1 MKYIR
6 RLLWFLA
13 NRLLIVLVVMAVVT
27 VVFYLSFNTTNIY
40 ILVKD
45 GLYQRANVIL
55 RAQDDSNEVD
65 ALRNF
70 FRQEFLDDDDALH
83 IGLSE
88 QSPYRDY
95 RITAFDHN
103 LSLDSIRS
111 LPWEARAEVV
121 VTERIP
127 RVEGKVLS
135 DQAALVKEGKIS
147 EFPPSWRGGQY
158 RITLVRQ
165 AGRWRISKMEQ
176 LSVIV
181 EPTASPKLTT
191 APTATPVP
199 AQKKK
204 S

>member
-1 MKYIR
+1 VLLKFIR

-13 NRLLIVLVVMAVVT
+13 NRLMILLLLLAVIT

-55 RAQDDSNEVD
+55 RAQDDTNEVN

-70 FRQEFLDDDDALH
+70 FRQEFLDGDDALR

-95 RITAFDHN
+95 RIVTFDHN
-103 LSLDSIRS
+103 VSLDSIRS
-111 LPWEARAEVV
+111 LPWETRAEVV

-127 RVEGKVLS
+127 RMEGRVIADRAS
-135 DQAALVKEGKIS
+135 LVADGTLTEY
-147 EFPPSWRGGQY
+147 PPTWRGGQY
-158 RITLVRQ
+158 RITLIRQ
-165 AGRWRISKMEQ
+165 AGRWRISRMEQ
-176 LSVIV
+176 LRAII
-181 EPTASPKLTT
+181 EPTPSPKPT
-191 APTATPVP
+191 AETTATPAP
-199 AQKKK
+199 N
-204 S
+204 

>member
-1 MKYIR
+1 MKFIR

-13 NRLLIVLVVMAVVT
+13 NRLMILLLLLAVIT

-55 RAQDDSNEVD
+55 RAQDDTNEVN

-70 FRQEFLDDDDALH
+70 FRQEFLDGDDALR

-95 RITAFDHN
+95 RIVTFDHN
-103 LSLDSIRS
+103 VSLDSIRS
-111 LPWEARAEVV
+111 LPWETRAEVV

-127 RVEGKVLS
+127 RMEGRVIADRAS
-135 DQAALVKEGKIS
+135 LVADGTLTEY
-147 EFPPSWRGGQY
+147 PPTWRGGQY
-158 RITLVRQ
+158 RITLIRQ
-165 AGRWRISKMEQ
+165 AGRWRISRMEQ
-176 LSVIV
+176 LRAII
-181 EPTASPKLTT
+181 EPTPSPKPT
-191 APTATPVP
+191 AETTATPAP
-199 AQKKK
+199 N
-204 S
+204 